1 MIGTRQELMSVCIR
15 GLEYLPTYIHI
26 YIHKPDGDLYISFY
40 HKHQY
45 IYIHPPKLRTAIPE
59 TEVKVAFR
67 GHKGAL
73 YYVVVVVVVV
83 SIDSPMNHLNN

>member
-15 GLEYLPTYIHI
+15 GFEYLPTYIHI

-45 IYIHPPKLRTAIPE
+45 IYTPTSEPPFPRRESRSLFE
-59 TEVKVAFR
+59 GTEEPYM
-67 GHKGAL
+67 L
-73 YYVVVVVVVV
+73 
-83 SIDSPMNHLNN
+83 LLLLL